1 MKNTKKL
8 ILVILL
14 IVGLFNIIKSQQI
27 IVNTSFVTDEEIN
40 PFTGNE
46 VIYGLNIS
54 GSVQLN
60 SDTSIVRIILV
71 DSYENEY
78 LVFESYPLIDT
89 LNSFSFTNKCE
100 ETCLLDATTP
110 QSLKI

>member
-40 PFTGNE
+40 PFT
-46 VIYGLNIS
+46 
-54 GSVQLN
+54 
-60 SDTSIVRIILV
+60 
-71 DSYENEY
+71 
-78 LVFESYPLIDT
+78 
-89 LNSFSFTNKCE
+89 
-100 ETCLLDATTP
+100 
-110 QSLKI
+110 